1 MLTGALGR
9 GTLTGLGRAP
19 RWAWL
24 GGLSG
29 AFSVTTAL
37 AALPRAGAM
46 VVIAAALLGQSM
58 ASLAIAHL
66 GWLDVPRIPVNAWRI
81 IGMILPF
88 ASVVTAHDK

>member
-29 AFSVTTAL
+29 AFSVITATRRV
-37 AALPRAGAM
+37 APRRAM

-66 GWLDVPRIPVNAWRI
+66 GWLDVPRIPVNAWHSS
-81 IGMILPF
+81 
-88 ASVVTAHDK
+88 A